1 MEVYMTLMLTKP
13 HLKKLKI
20 SPLCVQYVSSIK
32 HALFFYLLTCELYS
46 FHSDRKKKMAV
57 LRKQCAE
64 FEKLFQLAYLSKK
77 SYDAISDCNVM
88 LTCRFLD
95 LDMNVKAWIYCLSA
109 YFVIEVLYQKAVW
122 KTNISSTSVGILIQT
137 KKYLEKQ

>member
-1 MEVYMTLMLTKP
+1 
-13 HLKKLKI
+13 
-20 SPLCVQYVSSIK
+20 
-32 HALFFYLLTCELYS
+32 
-46 FHSDRKKKMAV
+46 MAV

-64 FEKLFQLAYLSKK
+64 SEKLFQLAYLSKK
-77 SYDAISDCNVM
+77 SYDAISDCNVKF
-88 LTCRFLD
+88 TCWFLD